1 MSSGLAAGLSSLG
14 DAFAAIMQ
22 WIGDFITT
30 IVNTPLLL
38 VGLALMV
45 ASAVVTIAY
54 KAVKGR
60 G

>member
-1 MSSGLAAGLSSLG
+1 MATGLQSLS
-14 DAFAAIMQ
+14 DAFAAIMD

>member
-1 MSSGLAAGLSSLG
+1 MAETGLNALST
-14 DAFAAIMQ
+14 AFTAIMG
-22 WIGDFITT
+22 WISSFITT
-30 IVNTPLLL
+30 IVSTPLLL

-45 ASAVVTIAY
+45 ASAIVTIAY

>member
-1 MSSGLAAGLSSLG
+1 MAEGLSALSS
-14 DAFAAIMQ
+14 AFSAIMG
-22 WIGDFITT
+22 WIGDFIET
-30 IVNTPLLL
+30 IVSTPLLL

-45 ASAVVTIAY
+45 ASAIVTIAY

>member
-1 MSSGLAAGLSSLG
+1 MASNGLSSLS
-14 DAFAAIMQ
+14 DAFAAIMG

-45 ASAVVTIAY
+45 ASAIVTIAY

>member
-1 MSSGLAAGLSSLG
+1 MATNGLSSLS
-14 DAFAAIMQ
+14 DAFAAIMG

-45 ASAVVTIAY
+45 ASAIVTIAY

>member
-1 MSSGLAAGLSSLG
+1 MASTGLDALST
-14 DAFAAIMQ
+14 AFTAIMG

-30 IVNTPLLL
+30 IVSTPLLL

-45 ASAVVTIAY
+45 ASAIVTIAY